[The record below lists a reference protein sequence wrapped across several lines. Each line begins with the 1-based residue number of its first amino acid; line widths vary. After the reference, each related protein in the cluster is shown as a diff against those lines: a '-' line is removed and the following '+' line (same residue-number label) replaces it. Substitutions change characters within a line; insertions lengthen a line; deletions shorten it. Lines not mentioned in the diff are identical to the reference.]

1 MRITTFAK
9 DIKLQESLLLFR
21 IHVDPAKCRGVGACK
36 AACPK
41 GPRIWEI
48 RGEGDAKKCVVKDLT
63 WCLACAKCVAACPEG
78 AITLQW

>member
-1 MRITTFAK
+1 MFSIV
-9 DIKLQESLLLFR
+9 
-21 IHVDPAKCRGVGACK
+21 VDAEKCRGVGACK

-41 GPRIWEI
+41 GARIWEI
-48 RGEGDAKKCVVKDLT
+48 REEGDEKKCVVKDLS

>member
-1 MRITTFAK
+1 MHAA
-9 DIKLQESLLLFR
+9 DINLQEANPLFS
-21 IHVDPAKCRGVGACK
+21 ILVDAAKCRGVGACK

-41 GPRIWEI
+41 GPKIWEI
-48 RGEGDAKKCVVKDLT
+48 REEGGEKKCVVKDLS